1 MNKSKLALKLAVLF
15 GFILLVGLAV
25 FLLRTIKTPKEQYY
39 LLENEQAKMFNTL
52 QTSQLTQATH
62 DNDWLAV
69 KDVSLNI
76 TADLEGMIGINEQ
89 IIQLNLNDQQ
99 IIKYAERKIS
109 AEEVLLKFY
118 QKLSQC
124 AQHKLD
130 GQLTLYTN
138 CESEA
143 VGLGR
148 SAKMAM
154 NDLGL
159 LLVVGKLDETAEKK
173 KK

>member
-1 MNKSKLALKLAVLF
+1 MNKSKLTLKLAVLF
-15 GFILLVGLAV
+15 GFILLIGLAV
-25 FLLRTIKTPKEQYY
+25 FLLRTIKTPKEEYY
-39 LLENEQAKMFNTL
+39 LLENEQAQMFNNL
-52 QTSQLTQATH
+52 QTSQLTKATQE
-62 DNDWLAV
+62 NNWLAV
-69 KDVSLNI
+69 KDISLNI
-76 TADLEGMIGINEQ
+76 TADLEEMIGINEQ

-99 IIKYAERKIS
+99 MIEYAERKIS

-138 CESEA
+138 CESET

-148 SAKMAM
+148 SAKIAM
-154 NDLGL
+154 NELGL
-159 LLVVGKLDETAEKK
+159 LLVVGKLEEKNTK
-173 KK
+173 

>member
-1 MNKSKLALKLAVLF
+1 MNKSNLILKLAVVF
-15 GFILLVGLAV
+15 GFLFLIGLTV

-39 LLENEQAKMFNTL
+39 LLENGQAKMFSGL
-52 QTSQLTQATH
+52 QTSQLTKTTG

-69 KDVSLNI
+69 RDAALNI
-76 TADLEGMIGINEQ
+76 VADLEAMIGINEQ

-99 IIKYAERKIS
+99 IIEYAERKIS
-109 AEEVLLKFY
+109 AEEVLIKFY
-118 QKLSQC
+118 QKISQC

-154 NDLGL
+154 NELGL
-159 LLVVGKLDETAEKK
+159 LLVVEKLEEKNTKGK
-173 KK
+173 